1 MSKSKYIVIVGCGRL
16 GAILAD
22 HLSRQGH
29 SVVAVD
35 RDETVFGEL
44 SPDFTG
50 FKLQGDATRMSV
62 LRQAKIDRADI
73 VIATT
78 RNDNVNLMVV
88 QVARSLFNVPRVM
101 ARLYDPKREEM
112 YGDMDIEMICPV
124 RVAAEKFFAMLD
136 RGED

>member
-1 MSKSKYIVIVGCGRL
+1 MKKSKYVIVVGCGRL
-16 GAILAD
+16 GALLAD

-35 RDETVFGEL
+35 RDESVFEEL
-44 SPDFTG
+44 SPEFTG
-50 FKLQGDATRMSV
+50 FKLQGDASRVSV
-62 LRQAKIDRADI
+62 LRQAKIEKADI

-88 QVARSLFNVPRVM
+88 QMAKNIFNVPRVL

-112 YGDMDIEMICPV
+112 YGDMAIEMVCPV
-124 RVAAEKFFAMLD
+124 RVASERFIELLD
-136 RGED
+136 QGED